1 MDILKYFLL
10 LMILVFT
17 CWILAKFITWITD
30 GGITVTVNNGV
41 KISTDYED
49 INLPCRAHKSDAG
62 YDLFATKDIY
72 IRPRGK
78 ATADTG
84 VHIEIP
90 AGYFGDIRPKSGLL
104 FNHDIL
110 TAGTVDSGYTGA
122 IRVRIINLGDEPYI
136 FRKNEKIAQMVLV
149 PCLTPD
155 LVVVDKL
162 TETERGNGGFGSTG
176 K

>member
-1 MDILKYFLL
+1 MEFKENLNKKGLIEYEE
-10 LMILVFT
+10 
-17 CWILAKFITWITD
+17 
-30 GGITVTVNNGV
+30 
-41 KISTDYED
+41 KIKIALDEGAVMPS
-49 INLPCRAHKSDAG
+49 RAHKSDAG
-62 YDLFATKDIY
+62 YDLFATKDIH
-72 IRPRGK
+72 IRPHGK
-78 ATADTG
+78 VTADTG
-84 VHIEIP
+84 LHIEIP

-104 FNHDIL
+104 FKHDIL
-110 TAGTVDSGYTGA
+110 TAGTVDSGYTGSVK
-122 IRVRIINLGDEPYI
+122 VRIINLGDEPYQ